1 LTLENI
7 HVITIFIDFED
18 MNLNTDLY
26 INNYEF
32 RYNEIGDHNNIVV
45 LVHGSAS
52 DYRTWDGQLKDF
64 GKYYKTLAYS
74 RRYHKPNKKILPKED
89 YSMQQ
94 HVEDLGKFIRLFGE
108 KPVHLVGH
116 SYGALICLQF
126 AIQNPESV
134 KTLTL
139 AEPPAIRLNVSNSP
153 KPKELLKLLSS
164 KPKLAF
170 EIIKFG
176 SKGIRPATKA
186 LKKNDYEGA
195 LETFAIAVLGKNTF
209 QNLSKERKTQ
219 AGDNFIKSELL
230 GSGFLPLDKEEI
242 KNIKIP
248 ALLLW
253 GEKSQ
258 KLWHYLLDEL
268 DELLP
273 STEQKMIPKASH
285 IMHEDNPSFF
295 NETVLSFLKIH
306 DN

>member
-1 LTLENI
+1 MSLAN
-7 HVITIFIDFED
+7 
-18 MNLNTDLY
+18 

-52 DYRTWDGQLKDF
+52 DYRTWDGQLKEF
-64 GKYYKTLAYS
+64 GKYYLTLAYS
-74 RRYHKPNKKILPKED
+74 RRYHKPNKKIQPKQD

-94 HVEDLGKFIRLFGE
+94 HVDDLQKFIKLFAD

-116 SYGALICLQF
+116 SYGALICLKLATQS
-126 AIQNPESV
+126 PESV

-139 AEPPAIRLNVSNSP
+139 AEPPAIRLHVSNSP
-153 KPKELLKLLSS
+153 EPKELLKLLSS

-170 EIIKFG
+170 EIMKFG
-176 SKGIRPATKA
+176 ARGIRPATNA
-186 LKKNDYEGA
+186 LKKDHYEKA
-195 LETFAIAVLGKNTF
+195 LETFATAVLGKNTF
-209 QNLSKERKTQ
+209 KNLSKERKKQ
-219 AGDNFIKSELL
+219 ARDNFIKSEML
-230 GSGFLPLDKEEI
+230 GSGFLPLDKAEI
-242 KNIKIP
+242 KNIKVP
-248 ALLLW
+248 TLLLY

-273 STEQKMIPKASH
+273 YSEQKMIPNASH

-295 NETVLSFLKIH
+295 NETVLGFLNEH